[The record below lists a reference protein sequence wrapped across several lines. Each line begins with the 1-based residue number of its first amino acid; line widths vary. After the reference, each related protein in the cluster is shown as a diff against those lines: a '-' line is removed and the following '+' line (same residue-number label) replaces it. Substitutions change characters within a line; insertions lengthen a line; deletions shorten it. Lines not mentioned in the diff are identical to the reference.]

1 MRPLG
6 ASAVRSALL
15 RSACERPAGRW
26 ADRDL
31 ANGRVG
37 ACARIRCGGA
47 VSEQEQNRSGQRVGA
62 VELVKRLRRA
72 ACVRQ
77 ASADNGG
84 YYCGVTI
91 DEAEEAAE
99 LIERYT
105 RLTADGVRVGFGD
118 RVYPRE
124 PVELEPGTDL
134 SEDNLKIE
142 LCGRDRLTGDCLMD
156 GEDFDISLNYSSV
169 EAAQES
175 LSQSP
180 ASAGEGEDGGAA

>member
-1 MRPLG
+1 MAGHG
-6 ASAVRSALL
+6 AGLVRCTGFAAVVCVSNQ
-15 RSACERPAGRW
+15 EQQN
-26 ADRDL
+26 
-31 ANGRVG
+31 NGRHVG
-37 ACARIRCGGA
+37 AA
-47 VSEQEQNRSGQRVGA
+47 
-62 VELVKRLRRA
+62 ELIERLRRA
-72 ACVRQ
+72 ACISK
-77 ASADNGG
+77 ASADNGN
-84 YYCGVTI
+84 YHCGVTI

-169 EAAQES
+169 QAAQES

-180 ASAGEGEDGGAA
+180 ASAGEGEDGGAS